1 VKATRTE
8 GAASKGRQNASSGK
22 GIPRPEVLEPSSRI
36 SIRLRDFRPTRR
48 PLEMIE
54 ITFRFSK
61 IAAKYLMGG
70 IRYEKENTDL
80 KSCTAE
86 RL

>member
-8 GAASKGRQNASSGK
+8 GAASKVKQSASTGK
-22 GIPRPEVLEPSSRI
+22 GTPPPEALERSSRI
-36 SIRLRDFRPTRR
+36 SIRLRDFRPTLR
-48 PLEMIE
+48 PLEVIE
-54 ITFRFSK
+54 VTFRFSK

-70 IRYEKENTDL
+70 IRYEKENLDL